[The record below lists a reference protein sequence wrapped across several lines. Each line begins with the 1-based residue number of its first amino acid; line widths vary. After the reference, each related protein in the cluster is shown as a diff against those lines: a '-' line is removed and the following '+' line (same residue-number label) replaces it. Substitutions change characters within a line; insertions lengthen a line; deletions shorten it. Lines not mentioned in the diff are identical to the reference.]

1 MTHGPFL
8 REIGF
13 SRTDHAAAD
22 TRRWLYLTVLL
33 AILKVIGIILLVLLG
48 LLVCVCAALLFIPV
62 RYSAQFVADGSVS
75 FGFTASWCLRIV
87 KLQKRMSEQD
97 IHLSLFGWKIGKNK
111 KRNKRKKEKNT
122 DQGRPGSPDASEEP
136 AEASED
142 SGARA
147 DQNEDQKYEE
157 QKKTGKTAKP
167 GKKSFFKKKSFSFDG
182 ISSIITF
189 IRDGDNK
196 KGMQKIKKELLFLFR
211 YLKPSYVRG
220 HLYFGTGDPCT
231 TGWALGLISLLPAAY
246 TEGIDIVPDFLQKKL
261 DAEIYAKG
269 KVHFFYFLRM
279 LVRGYMDADIKTL
292 ISKVLN
298 FE

>member
-122 DQGRPGSPDASEEP
+122 EQGRPGSPDVSEEP

-157 QKKTGKTAKP
+157 QMKTGKTAKS

>member
-1 MTHGPFL
+1 M
-8 REIGF
+8 
-13 SRTDHAAAD
+13 
-22 TRRWLYLTVLL
+22 TVLF

-48 LLVCVCAALLFIPV
+48 LLVCVCAALLFIPL
-62 RYSAQFVADGSVS
+62 RYAAQFTADGSVS
-75 FGFTASWCLRIV
+75 FGFSASWCLRIV
-87 KLQKRMSEQD
+87 KLQKKISEQE
-97 IHLSLFGWKIGKNK
+97 IHLSLFGWKIGKK
-111 KRNKRKKEKNT
+111 KKKKKEKNT
-122 DQGRPGSPDASEEP
+122 GQGRSGGPDASEEP
-136 AEASED
+136 AGD
-142 SGARA
+142 GGARA
-147 DQNEDQKYEE
+147 DQDQQNPESHQTKSHQNTEK
-157 QKKTGKTAKP
+157 QVKARGKTRNP

-231 TGWALGLISLLPAAY
+231 TGWVLGLISLLPAAY
-246 TEGIDIVPDFLQKKL
+246 TDEIDIVPDFLQKKL

-279 LVRGYMDADIKTL
+279 FVRGYMDADIKTL

>member
-1 MTHGPFL
+1 M
-8 REIGF
+8 
-13 SRTDHAAAD
+13 
-22 TRRWLYLTVLL
+22 TVLL

-122 DQGRPGSPDASEEP
+122 EQGRPGSPDVSEEL

-142 SGARA
+142 SGVRA

-279 LVRGYMDADIKTL
+279 FVRGYMDADIKTL

>member
-1 MTHGPFL
+1 M
-8 REIGF
+8 
-13 SRTDHAAAD
+13 AAD

-33 AILKVIGIILLVLLG
+33 TILKVIGIILLVLLG
-48 LLVCVCAALLFIPV
+48 LLVFVCAALLFIPV

-87 KLQKRMSEQD
+87 KLQKKMSEQE
-97 IHLSLFGWKIGKNK
+97 IHLSLFGWKIGKK
-111 KRNKRKKEKNT
+111 KKKKKEKNT
-122 DQGRPGSPDASEEP
+122 GQGRSGGPDASEEP
-136 AEASED
+136 AGD
-142 SGARA
+142 GGARA
-147 DQNEDQKYEE
+147 DQDQQNPESHQTKSHQNTEK
-157 QKKTGKTAKP
+157 QAKARGKTRNP
-167 GKKSFFKKKSFSFDG
+167 GKKSLFKKKSFSFDG

-196 KGMQKIKKELLFLFR
+196 RGMQKIKKELLVLFR

-231 TGWALGLISLLPAAY
+231 TGWVLGLISLLPAAY

-269 KVHFFYFLRM
+269 KVHLFYFLRM
-279 LVRGYMDADIKTL
+279 FVRGYMDADIKTL

>member
-1 MTHGPFL
+1 M
-8 REIGF
+8 
-13 SRTDHAAAD
+13 
-22 TRRWLYLTVLL
+22 
-33 AILKVIGIILLVLLG
+33 IGIILLVLLG
-48 LLVCVCAALLFIPV
+48 LLVCVCAALLFIPL
-62 RYSAQFVADGSVS
+62 RYAAQFTADGSVS
-75 FGFTASWCLRIV
+75 FGFSASWCLRIV
-87 KLQKRMSEQD
+87 KLQKKISEQE
-97 IHLSLFGWKIGKNK
+97 IHLSLFGWKIGKK
-111 KRNKRKKEKNT
+111 KKKKKEKNT
-122 DQGRPGSPDASEEP
+122 GQGRSGGPDASEEP
-136 AEASED
+136 AGD
-142 SGARA
+142 GGARA
-147 DQNEDQKYEE
+147 DQDQQNPESHQTKSHQNTEK
-157 QKKTGKTAKP
+157 QVKARGKTRNP

-231 TGWALGLISLLPAAY
+231 TGWVLGLISLLPAAY
-246 TEGIDIVPDFLQKKL
+246 TDEIDIVPDFLQKKL

-279 LVRGYMDADIKTL
+279 FVRGYMDADIKTL

>member
-1 MTHGPFL
+1 M
-8 REIGF
+8 
-13 SRTDHAAAD
+13 
-22 TRRWLYLTVLL
+22 TVLL

-292 ISKVLN
+292 ILKVLN

>member
-122 DQGRPGSPDASEEP
+122 EQGRPGSPDVSEEP

-157 QKKTGKTAKP
+157 QMKTGKTAKS

-269 KVHFFYFLRM
+269 KVHFFYCLRM

>member
-1 MTHGPFL
+1 M
-8 REIGF
+8 
-13 SRTDHAAAD
+13 
-22 TRRWLYLTVLL
+22 TVLF

-48 LLVCVCAALLFIPV
+48 LLVCVCAALLFIPL
-62 RYSAQFVADGSVS
+62 RYVAQFTADGSVS
-75 FGFTASWCLRIV
+75 FGFSASWCLRIV
-87 KLQKRMSEQD
+87 KLQKKISEQE
-97 IHLSLFGWKIGKNK
+97 IHLSLFGWKIGKK
-111 KRNKRKKEKNT
+111 KKRKKKKKEEDT
-122 DQGRPGSPDASEEP
+122 EQECPSGPGVSEGP
-136 AEASED
+136 AEN
-142 SGARA
+142 SGTRA
-147 DQNEDQKYEE
+147 DQE
-157 QKKTGKTAKP
+157 QKELHQTKSHQNTEKQAKVRGKTRNP
-167 GKKSFFKKKSFSFDG
+167 GKKSLFKKKSFSFDG

-196 KGMQKIKKELLFLFR
+196 RGMQKIKKELLVLFR

-261 DAEIYAKG
+261 DAEIYARG

-279 LVRGYMDADIKTL
+279 FVRGYMDADIKTL

>member
-1 MTHGPFL
+1 M
-8 REIGF
+8 
-13 SRTDHAAAD
+13 
-22 TRRWLYLTVLL
+22 TVLF

-48 LLVCVCAALLFIPV
+48 LLVCVCAALLFIPL
-62 RYSAQFVADGSVS
+62 RYAAQFTADGSVS
-75 FGFTASWCLRIV
+75 FGFSASWCLRIV
-87 KLQKRMSEQD
+87 KLQKKISEQE
-97 IHLSLFGWKIGKNK
+97 IHLSLFGWKIGKK
-111 KRNKRKKEKNT
+111 KKKKKEKNT
-122 DQGRPGSPDASEEP
+122 GQGRSGGPDASEEP
-136 AEASED
+136 AGD
-142 SGARA
+142 GGARA
-147 DQNEDQKYEE
+147 DQDQQNPESHQTKSHQNTEK
-157 QKKTGKTAKP
+157 QVKARGKTRNP

-231 TGWALGLISLLPAAY
+231 TGWVLGLISLLPAAY
-246 TEGIDIVPDFLQKKL
+246 TDEIDIVPDFLQKKL

-269 KVHFFYFLRM
+269 KVHLFYFLRM
-279 LVRGYMDADIKTL
+279 FVRGYMDADIKTL

>member
-1 MTHGPFL
+1 M
-8 REIGF
+8 
-13 SRTDHAAAD
+13 
-22 TRRWLYLTVLL
+22 TVLF

-48 LLVCVCAALLFIPV
+48 LLVCVCAALLFIPL
-62 RYSAQFVADGSVS
+62 RYAAQFTADGSVS
-75 FGFTASWCLRIV
+75 FGFSASWCLRIV
-87 KLQKRMSEQD
+87 KLQKKISEQE
-97 IHLSLFGWKIGKNK
+97 IHLSLFGWKIGKK
-111 KRNKRKKEKNT
+111 KKKKKEKNT
-122 DQGRPGSPDASEEP
+122 GQGRSGGPDASEEP
-136 AEASED
+136 AGD
-142 SGARA
+142 GGARA
-147 DQNEDQKYEE
+147 DQDQQNPESHQTKSHQNTEK
-157 QKKTGKTAKP
+157 QVKARGKTRNP

-231 TGWALGLISLLPAAY
+231 TGWVLGLISLLPAAY
-246 TEGIDIVPDFLQKKL
+246 TDEIDIVPDFLQKKL
-261 DAEIYAKG
+261 DAEIYARG

-279 LVRGYMDADIKTL
+279 FVRGYMDADIKTL